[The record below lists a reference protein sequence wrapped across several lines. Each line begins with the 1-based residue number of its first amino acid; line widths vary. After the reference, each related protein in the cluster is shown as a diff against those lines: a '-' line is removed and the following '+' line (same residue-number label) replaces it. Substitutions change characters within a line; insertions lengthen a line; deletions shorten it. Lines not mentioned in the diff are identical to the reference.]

1 MQNQSLKP
9 LALRAPEAAKMLSI
23 SAGYL
28 WRLTR
33 EGHIPC
39 VRVGSGKR
47 KTILYP
53 VAELQAWLQRQT
65 EASVPD
71 PSSLETQR

>member
-1 MQNQSLKP
+1 MDPTDISRP
-9 LALRAPEAAKMLSI
+9 LALRANETAKLLHI
-23 SAGYL
+23 SLRHL

-33 EGHIPC
+33 DGHIPC

-53 VAELQAWLQRQT
+53 LAELRAWLSRESNAAKGGVQ
-65 EASVPD
+65 
-71 PSSLETQR
+71 